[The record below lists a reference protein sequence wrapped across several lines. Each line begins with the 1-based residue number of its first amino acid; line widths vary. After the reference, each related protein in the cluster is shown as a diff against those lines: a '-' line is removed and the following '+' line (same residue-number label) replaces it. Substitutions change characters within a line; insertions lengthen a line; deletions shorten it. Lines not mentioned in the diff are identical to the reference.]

1 MENSSLWD
9 ESAAAIN
16 RRNAMDILLQQS
28 YDAQEHRF
36 DYYQYEIDQ
45 DGDINMRDQL
55 LKITDYNL

>member
-1 MENSSLWD
+1 
-9 ESAAAIN
+9 
-16 RRNAMDILLQQS
+16 MDILLQQS

-55 LKITDYNL
+55 LKVTDYNLQQDQIRMF